1 MSAMA
6 RRIEEARA
14 TAARL
19 GHKLGGFRFK
29 YGLGLAEC
37 ETCGCTLC
45 VADATIGAAV
55 TLPCKHGEPGRPTPV
70 QPAPPT
76 GRARRLPKPAPVA
89 AFDDVPWPVDAPVRD
104 AVVLR

>member
-1 MSAMA
+1 MSAIA

-19 GHKLGGFRFK
+19 GHKLSGFRFK

-37 ETCGCTLC
+37 QTCGCTLC

-55 TLPCKHGEPGRPTPV
+55 TLACKHGEPDQPTPV
-70 QPAPPT
+70 QPASPT
-76 GRARRLPKPAPVA
+76 ARPKRVPKSQPAPT
-89 AFDDVPWPVDAPVRD
+89 FDDVPWPIEAPIRD
-104 AVVLR
+104 TMVTR

>member
-1 MSAMA
+1 MSAIA

-19 GHKLGGFRFK
+19 GHKLSGFRFK

-37 ETCGCTLC
+37 QTCGCTLC

-55 TLPCKHGEPGRPTPV
+55 TLPCKHGEPEQPTPV
-70 QPAPPT
+70 QPTAPT
-76 GRARRLPKPAPVA
+76 GRANRVPKSQTAPT
-89 AFDDVPWPVDAPVRD
+89 FDDVPFPTDAPLRD